1 MTDKDKLYDI
11 LDKFFVV
18 DGKEHHLNDLRDEL
32 WSYFQSKQQEKIER
46 VKGLKGIVKAI
57 DFKGHTA
64 EFIKKSDV
72 LKIMEEK

>member
-1 MTDKDKLYDI
+1 MTE
-11 LDKFFVV
+11 
-18 DGKEHHLNDLRDEL
+18 KEEFEKIFKSIFNGYESPATKAVFNKL

-64 EFIKKSDV
+64 EVIKKSDV